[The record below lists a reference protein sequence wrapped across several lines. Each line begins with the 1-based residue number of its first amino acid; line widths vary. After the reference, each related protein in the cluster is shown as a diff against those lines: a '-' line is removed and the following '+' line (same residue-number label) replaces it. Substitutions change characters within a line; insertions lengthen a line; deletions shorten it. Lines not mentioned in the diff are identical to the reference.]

1 MRRLF
6 VILAAHL
13 QNQDVENDLL
23 LRQQYKKLTAFNISA
38 DVFVIGNEPPGR
50 DNEKLMNMVRRD
62 GLNYHN
68 APAANARVTR
78 RMQPTFR
85 IEKPPFCVGAQ
96 ATP

>member
-62 GLNYHN
+62 S
-68 APAANARVTR
+68 
-78 RMQPTFR
+78 
-85 IEKPPFCVGAQ
+85 
-96 ATP
+96 